1 MTPSIRAGVAFCL
14 IAWPGSTFVL
24 AWHSY
29 DLCLSLLG
37 WVTLTAIFLSAF
49 TISYMVEKKYRPR
62 SISMK
67 RLVVIFSR
75 LRKIRTD
82 KRDFAINTANTVL
95 TLAFLMI
102 MYFVVIPRDAWELA
116 PIEIWVMLAIG
127 LGTQVAMIFK
137 AKELYP
143 SIIGGL
149 ILLCSVLMLY
159 HRITPSLAE
168 STHVYGEP
176 ARWYVYALMLT
187 MGYLSIKLGRFERRY
202 WTENR

>member
-82 KRDFAINTANTVL
+82 KRDFAINTANA
-95 TLAFLMI
+95 LATIIFLAV
-102 MYFVVIPRDAWELA
+102 MYFLIFPKDVWEVA
-116 PIEIWVMLAIG
+116 PVEIWVVLTIG
-127 LGTQVAMIFK
+127 LGSQVALLFRAK
-137 AKELYP
+137 ALYP
-143 SIIGGL
+143 TIIGG
-149 ILLCSVLMLY
+149 IIMFF
-159 HRITPSLAE
+159 TPLFASQCQIGAHSYSL
-168 STHVYGEP
+168 T
-176 ARWYVYALMLT
+176 RWHAYALLFI
-187 MGYLSIKLGRFERRY
+187 MGFSFIKLGRFERLY
-202 WTENR
+202 WTSKNSP